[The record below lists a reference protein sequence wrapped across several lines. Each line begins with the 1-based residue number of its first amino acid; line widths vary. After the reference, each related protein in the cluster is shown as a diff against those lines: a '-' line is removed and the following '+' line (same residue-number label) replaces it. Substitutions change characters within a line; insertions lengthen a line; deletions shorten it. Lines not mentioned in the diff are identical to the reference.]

1 MTVCGWDDIDPSA
14 ADCCDWSAFSVA
26 VQELALE
33 NAVGYMWA
41 ATGRRYGVCPVTVRP
56 CQPDPKGP
64 EFRGY
69 PVQRLFGDAVGGSFV
84 TPYIRDG
91 QWRNCGCGPRCC
103 CRPACQVELD
113 GPVAAVTEVEVD
125 GVIVDPGAYRTD
137 VANGQWWLVRT
148 DGTCW
153 PTCQDLDENS
163 GEGVFTVTYDRGR
176 PIPGNVSGATSI
188 LACEMAKART
198 GDSSCRLNGRVAT
211 IARQGVTLEL
221 DVPDNTEIAYIT
233 GIDEVDRTIAAANPS
248 RRASPPVLY
257 SPDMPTAGD
266 RVTVIPAG
274 GSS

>member
-1 MTVCGWDDIDPSA
+1 MTVCGWTDIDPTS
-14 ADCCDWSAFSVA
+14 ADCCDWSTFNTSVR
-26 VQELALE
+26 EMALE
-33 NAVGYMWA
+33 NAIIYIWG

-56 CQPDPKGP
+56 CQPGPKGP

-69 PVQRLFGDAVGGSFV
+69 PVQRLFGDTVGGSFV
-84 TPYIRDG
+84 TPYIRNG

-103 CRPACQVELD
+103 CRPACQVELS

-125 GVIVDPGAYRTD
+125 GAAVDPGVYRVD
-137 VANGQWWLVRT
+137 VADGQWWLVRT

-153 PTCQDLDENS
+153 PTCQDFDANT
-163 GEGVFTVTYDRGR
+163 GEGVFAVTYDRGT
-176 PIPGNVSGATSI
+176 PIPTSVQNAVSI

-198 GDSSCRLNGRVAT
+198 GDPSCRLNGRVAT

-221 DVPDNTEIAYIT
+221 DVPDNDEIAFIT
-233 GIDEVDRTIAAANPS
+233 GIDEVDKIIATVNPS

-266 RVTVIPAG
+266 RVTVIATA